1 MKSRGEIIK
10 KLEEILI
17 DVLDI
22 DEKEFVDSLE
32 EETQLIGGVGSKD
45 IGVSSIDYV
54 EFIIEV
60 EKEFKVVLDIEK
72 MINTIGDLI
81 DEIELQQ

>member
-32 EETQLIGGVGSKD
+32 EETQLIGGVGS
-45 IGVSSIDYV
+45 
-54 EFIIEV
+54 EV